1 MVDFPTF
8 AALIHRGERSNMRA
22 DRRIGQEGAR

>member
-8 AALIHRGERSNMRA
+8 PVLIRKGERSNMCA
-22 DRRIGQEGAR
+22 DRIGQEGTR